1 MRYWGMGDGGG
12 PHCAPLPLLFSTS
25 ITMKTTA
32 AAQLNPHSSRRP
44 PAHLA
49 YNNNHNIRP
58 GITQVHYLWG
68 APIEAVAII
77 ALLASLVGRFS
88 LPGIGCAR

>member
-1 MRYWGMGDGGG
+1 
-12 PHCAPLPLLFSTS
+12 
-25 ITMKTTA
+25 MKTTA
-32 AAQLNPHSSRRP
+32 AAHLKPHSSRRL
-44 PAHLA
+44 PAHLPH
-49 YNNNHNIRP
+49 NNNHNIRP